1 MNWLLDRLVGR
12 KPDLTPPQ
20 MRRLSAWQALLP
32 PRQDTPFNESR
43 YVVVDVESS
52 GLNISRDRLIAIGA
66 VAVTNGCIRL
76 DDSFEIVL
84 QQAQVSDKDN
94 ILIHG
99 IGGTAQREGMP
110 AADALL
116 AFLEYLGK
124 DPLIAFH
131 VTFDES
137 MIGRAMRTFL
147 GLNFRHAWADL
158 AYVAPALHPQLAR
171 RYRTLDDW
179 MGRFGIGNYAR
190 HNALADALS
199 TAELLLALR
208 PGLAPR
214 GMASFGGLKRLEQ
227 EHRRQT
233 LSV

>member
-1 MNWLLDRLVGR
+1 MNWLTRFTDK
-12 KPDLTPPQ
+12 KPDLTLPQ
-20 MRRLSAWQALLP
+20 ARRLATWQALP
-32 PRQDTPFNESR
+32 APRQDAPFNASR

-52 GLNISRDRLIAIGA
+52 GLNTARDHLIAIGA
-66 VAVTNGCIRL
+66 VAVADGQIQL

-84 QQAQVSDKDN
+84 HQTQVSERGN

-110 AADALL
+110 AADSLL

-131 VTFDES
+131 VAFDES
-137 MIGRAMRTFL
+137 MINRAMKTFL

-158 AYVAPALHPQLAR
+158 AYMAPALHPQLAR
-171 RYRTLDDW
+171 RYRALDDW
-179 MGRFGIGNYAR
+179 TGLFGISNYAR

-208 PGLAPR
+208 PGLEPR
-214 GMASFGGLKRLEQ
+214 GLADFGGLKRLER
-227 EHRRQT
+227 EYRRQIQ
-233 LSV
+233 LA